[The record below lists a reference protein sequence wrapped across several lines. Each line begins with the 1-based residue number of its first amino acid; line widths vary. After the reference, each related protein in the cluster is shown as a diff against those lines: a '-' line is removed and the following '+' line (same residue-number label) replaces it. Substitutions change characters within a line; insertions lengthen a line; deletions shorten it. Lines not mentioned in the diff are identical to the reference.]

1 MSSTICPIDLDTR
14 RLAEEVAEM
23 YARVAR
29 DPSGDFHFHRGP
41 EYAVEHLGYDAAE
54 LAALPSS
61 ATESFA
67 GVANPHS
74 IARVQPGD
82 TVLDIGSGAGTDLL
96 LAARRVGLTGRAI
109 GVDRTPEMIEKCL
122 RSAAAAGLSNVEVRR
137 GDLHELPVADESVD
151 VVISNGVLNLA
162 HDKLRA
168 FREIV
173 RVLKPGGR
181 LQLGDIVVESE
192 LSEGIRKNYEL
203 WAA

>member
-14 RLAEEVAEM
+14 RLADEVAEM

-29 DPSGDFHFHRGP
+29 DPAGDFHFHRGP
-41 EYAVEHLGYDAAE
+41 EYAVEHLGYNAAE

-67 GVANPHS
+67 GVANPLS
-74 IARVQPGD
+74 IAPVQPGD

-96 LAARRVGLTGRAI
+96 LAARRVGPTGNAI